1 MVTEQTFSEM
11 ETATKENLK
20 KVKLT
25 AKVNTL
31 GLMVQYM
38 WVNSGMV
45 LSMEKGGGNQQERLI
60 ILINMKES
68 ILLIK
73 NMDSVFSSGQVVT
86 YIKVNILRMR
96 DMAQVR

>member
-1 MVTEQTFSEM
+1 M
-11 ETATKENLK
+11 A
-20 KVKLT
+20 
-25 AKVNTL
+25 
-31 GLMVQYM
+31 
-38 WVNSGMV
+38 

>member
-1 MVTEQTFSEM
+1 M
-11 ETATKENLK
+11 A
-20 KVKLT
+20 
-25 AKVNTL
+25 
-31 GLMVQYM
+31 
-38 WVNSGMV
+38 

-68 ILLIK
+68 ILLIR
-73 NMDSVFSSGQVVT
+73 NMDSVYSYGLVVT